1 MFTGLIEEIGTI
13 VDVRHQGGSVL
24 MTIEAEKIMS
34 DLAIDNS
41 VNING
46 ACQTVIQRTE
56 RTFTV
61 QAVEET
67 LQKTT
72 LKHLRHGD
80 LVNLE
85 RALTLSSRLGGHLVA
100 GHVDCLGRVI
110 NRNERT
116 SSILFTIQIDEK
128 WLRYVVEQG
137 SIAVDGVSLTVA
149 QLASD
154 RFTVSIIPYTL
165 GQTTL
170 QDLKIGQSVNIEVDI
185 IGKYIERFVK
195 KPDSTLDWGKLK
207 TLGY

>member
-85 RALTLSSRLGGHLVA
+85 RALTLSSRLGCHLVA